1 MQQAL
6 PNPSLQDRLAA
17 LAVRPAEPVIGE
29 DVAKAIAERVRALLA
44 DALGRQPIL
53 TVAVDN
59 TKPEQMGPVAIGWT
73 VAAARGDM
81 RLEADAHAVA
91 IIIAQMFGAPP
102 NASIDPPA
110 DLPRPLDIRLSAI
123 LAGFLLQSV
132 AATLGDAGAWHL
144 AELENDNADAGWPVR
159 LVVTLSGYGTS
170 GSLALRAASPL
181 CRADASAAP
190 GRVAEAAWS
199 GALARSAAR
208 VGVPTRVVLAMPR
221 ATLGGIARW
230 RPGDIIPIAGGSA
243 LAVMLVA
250 GTHTVATGEL
260 GRDGR
265 RYCVRLDAFP
275 GIPQAAGPDRASTSP
290 PKDRP

>member
-1 MQQAL
+1 MQQSL
-6 PNPSLQDRLAA
+6 PKPGLQDRLAA
-17 LAVRPAEPVIGE
+17 LAVRPAEPAIGE
-29 DVAKAIAERVRALLA
+29 DMAKAIAERIRALLA

-53 TVAVDN
+53 TIAVDGAKSEK
-59 TKPEQMGPVAIGWT
+59 TGPVA
-73 VAAARGDM
+73 VAWHVTAPSGEV
-81 RLEADAHAVA
+81 RLDADAHAVA
-91 IIIAQMFGAPP
+91 IIMAQMFGAPP

-110 DLPRPLDIRLSAI
+110 EQPRPLDVRLSAI
-123 LAGFLLQSV
+123 LAGFLVQSV
-132 AATLGDAGAWHL
+132 SAAFGDADPWRL
-144 AELENDNADAGWPVR
+144 AEADTDAGEPALPVR
-159 LVVTLSGYGTS
+159 LAVTLSGYGTS
-170 GSLALRAASPL
+170 GSLILRAEAPL
-181 CRADASAAP
+181 RRADAGAAP

-221 ATLGGIARW
+221 ATLGGIAHW
-230 RPGDIIPIAGGSA
+230 RPGDTIPIAGGGA

-290 PKDRP
+290 PKDKP